1 MEARRKSQESTATSP
16 SRILKPVSAPTTYY
30 REEPD
35 GVTLFIKAQPRANKN
50 EIVGVH
56 GPELRVKVTAPPV
69 DSAANEALVRFLAEA
84 LGLPRNQV
92 QLTRGAAARHKAV
105 KVCGLKADEVKQRLG
120 L

>member
-1 MEARRKSQESTATSP
+1 MVWTGREGFSML
-16 SRILKPVSAPTTYY
+16 SRVSAPATYY

-35 GVTLFIKAQPRANKN
+35 GVTLFVKAQPRANKN
-50 EIVGVH
+50 AVVGVH

-69 DSAANEALVRFLAEA
+69 DSAANEALVRFLAEE

-92 QLTRGAAARHKAV
+92 QLVRGATARHKAI
-105 KVCGLKADEVKQRLG
+105 KVLGLKAEEVKRRLG